1 MRPPFRNGSTVA
13 MRLPLHALPRRSAI
27 LKVAAVA
34 GLSMALL
41 GPAAAQFWPF
51 GGQRQQ
57 QRYQQP
63 RQQQYNPFGGW
74 FDSTPQRQQ
83 QQRQQPQQQQQQQ
96 TDSSRAPPPSR
107 RSAESTAAVTTPIV
121 VMGDSMADWLGS
133 GLEDAFADRPEFG
146 IVRKHRTVSGLV
158 RYDPRRDV
166 EWAQV
171 AREIIAADKPKFI
184 VMMIGYHDRQ
194 PIRERAPTP
203 AGRPAAPQPSD
214 DAELQ
219 DTDSPEGRAKAS
231 AAQQNEE
238 MRKAARAKIEA
249 QQKAKEAQQKAKS
262 EAQQKAAPTGPME
275 FHSEDWQ
282 AAYIRRIDAT
292 IAAMR
297 SANVPVFWVGLP
309 PQRNPRAAQDTV
321 YLNELFRSR
330 AERAGIVYVDIW
342 DGFVDEA
349 GRYMLQGPDV
359 DGQTRRLRSGDT
371 VYFTRAGARKLAHY
385 VEREIQ
391 RAMVNRAPT
400 VALPAPEP
408 AVRARPGAT
417 RPMAG
422 PVIPLTAAIG
432 GGNELLGG
440 GTAKPVPVDPV
451 VTRVLVRGEP
461 IAAPSGRA
469 DNFAWPRGNGAG
481 AAPETPK
488 DEEAAPLDEPATVA
502 APTSEPAPA
511 TAQPRR
517 APAARAKNEGQPAEP
532 KQPAQRRTPPTQQQ
546 NPNAPRPTLSITPS
560 AQAPRQ
566 GWFWR

>member
-1 MRPPFRNGSTVA
+1 
-13 MRLPLHALPRRSAI
+13 
-27 LKVAAVA
+27 
-34 GLSMALL
+34 MALL

-51 GGQRQQ
+51 GGPQRQQ
-57 QRYQQP
+57 QRINQQP
-63 RQQQYNPFGGW
+63 RQQQQQYNPFGGW

-107 RSAESTAAVTTPIV
+107 RSAESTAAITTPIV

-349 GRYMLQGPDV
+349 GRYVLQGPDV
-359 DGQTRRLRSGDT
+359 EGQTRRLRSGDT
-371 VYFTRAGARKLAHY
+371 VYFTKAGARKLAHY

-400 VALPAPEP
+400 IALPAPEP
-408 AVRARPGAT
+408 AVRARPGAA
-417 RPMAG
+417 RPVAG

-440 GTAKPVPVDPV
+440 GTDQAGPG
-451 VTRVLVRGEP
+451 R
-461 IAAPSGRA
+461 SGR
-469 DNFAWPRGNGAG
+469 DQGAG
-481 AAPETPK
+481 ARRA
-488 DEEAAPLDEPATVA
+488 DRGAVR
-502 APTSEPAPA
+502 
-511 TAQPRR
+511 PRR
-517 APAARAKNEGQPAEP
+517 QFCLAAWQWRERRAGNAEGRGGCAFGRACNRGSADVRACARDSAAE
-532 KQPAQRRTPPTQQQ
+532 AGAVLR
-546 NPNAPRPTLSITPS
+546 APRTTASQLSRSSRRNGALLRRSSRIPMRRGRRCRS
-560 AQAPRQ
+560 RRRRRRRGKAGSGGSKDDAR
-566 GWFWR
+566 RADERSVSDA